1 MIKQNRY
8 IDIITN
14 KLRFN
19 KLVKNAYL
27 FGSYAYGKPDADSDI
42 DLLIILNRD
51 GFLSKYEERIDY
63 RINIAKSLYDVNKD
77 IAIDILVYT
86 KDEWEK
92 ILQTGSSFHNEIA
105 DNFVKII

>member
-1 MIKQNRY
+1 MKKGESSN
-8 IDIITN
+8 N
-14 KLRFN
+14 N
-19 KLVKNAYL
+19 
-27 FGSYAYGKPDADSDI
+27 
-42 DLLIILNRD
+42 
-51 GFLSKYEERIDY
+51 